1 MSSACL
7 FETHSVVCAQLWRS
21 ALTNKCRGASWGE
34 AVDCCRP
41 LLRERWCF
49 SVHNVCRHDPLWLF
63 PRHPEHGVLS
73 NNTQY
78 FAATTLF
85 RIPLHSMM
93 PPVQH
98 PYAPSTAP
106 LSPQHCNAPRV
117 HASLLSTLMACSMH
131 AQNLCGGPAAGL
143 RLHPLHTRTHTHGRS
158 RPPGVHATAGALL
171 HRLKN
176 QGLWNQIKTS
186 ISSLAN
192 VEFTYTLSGSWSS
205 GMLG

>member
-1 MSSACL
+1 MIAADPCSMRDGVSVC
-7 FETHSVVCAQLWRS
+7 TTSVVTILCGCSHVPRS
-21 ALTNKCRGASWGE
+21 TA
-34 AVDCCRP
+34 
-41 LLRERWCF
+41 F
-49 SVHNVCRHDPLWLF
+49 
-63 PRHPEHGVLS
+63 LS
-73 NNTQY
+73 NNKQY
-78 FAATTLF
+78 VTAATTLF

-131 AQNLCGGPAAGL
+131 AQNLCAGPAAGL

-176 QGLWNQIKTS
+176 QGLCNQIKTS